1 MLREMADKKA
11 GDVVKKPKPLPGQT
25 EAQFRKSQGEE
36 LKITELNR
44 TRLPR
49 DVLSK
54 SALEL
59 RAKLSLA
66 DSFTSVTIKNI
77 QGADTSNN
85 ISIWREVVETQCDGL
100 WDAALLKVER
110 GLKAARSNQPSSSK
124 PFGSGRGPPAAGTEE
139 GEDIVEEEVDK
150 EKENLRTCTVTLRSV
165 VRRDIVQHMDSIVEA
180 LEKKQLLVTDDIA
193 DLAALA
199 NMAVLR
205 IASGDAF
212 GEEWLATADKTLDIM
227 DLLPSG
233 FQPRCAMSSR
243 IDVAP
248 IPEMFQ
254 ASLEQAIDNN
264 TDSQELLDAAGLL
277 SQDFLQYLHTRFLG
291 PRGTSQEAKNKHPL
305 WERIASAIEASL
317 AFGRVKL
324 QGLSAT
330 LNEAVREFTTAI
342 NNLWEGSIKKKSLD
356 YLLRILLR
364 LHLAPLREQKTR
376 DLKHRRAKEKKEALD
391 NKKSREAAAS
401 TSRTQRKRWLSKTV
415 DLMDQLSD
423 VFESARDEVVRRRAP
438 ILLALITEHQRRMP
452 RAGEQTRLP
461 TIEETLKSA
470 AESQE
475 SQAVREVQEHV
486 TQTGAPCPQGVHE
499 HTTDDTGYDS
509 DDEDR
514 DSVFGVEATVL
525 EPRAVVAKKEP
536 SSARL
541 KALQC
546 VLRTLVE
553 SDTGDELID
562 RAWVR
567 KKGFRGTDFGDDECD
582 VVLKIG
588 RLLGPFVPKRRPAT
602 DDGKT
607 RDAIPHVALRAPL
620 AFIANSVLRLTGYS
634 EFTRR
639 LSPHISVGS
648 VHALNLGAVG
658 IYEVLSGGGGLFD
671 IKDRHGTYL
680 TSAKAITADPLNKRA
695 VFGAIFDMA
704 TIEQIC
710 VKHGLVFRDRIS
722 YVDRNTVRI
731 LGRVIPHGP
740 SRDGHPVASSLEKRK
755 RTRRGTSGG
764 HSKWM
769 RILAGLNMDR
779 KAIGDKAEDFKNQK
793 KQLEAQIKAPRKRL
807 ATLRAAQTMA
817 RRDSNRTGTKS
828 AYIALQEARRVV
840 REV

>member
-1 MLREMADKKA
+1 MRKKTHVFAVERPRATVGFLQRIDSFHGTNELLVLTKARTPPVSRISVDPTPTLTYSFDVATIKGTTDTTQVKPSYNVTREQCRQAIREACVQMLREMADKKA

-124 PFGSGRGPPAAGTEE
+124 PSGSGRGPPAAGTEE

-165 VRRDIVQHMDSIVEA
+165 VRPDIVQHMDSIVEA

-205 IASGDAF
+205 M
-212 GEEWLATADKTLDIM
+212 W
-227 DLLPSG
+227 
-233 FQPRCAMSSR
+233 
-243 IDVAP
+243 AP

-342 NNLWEGSIKKKSLD
+342 NNL
-356 YLLRILLR
+356 
-364 LHLAPLREQKTR
+364 
-376 DLKHRRAKEKKEALD
+376 
-391 NKKSREAAAS
+391 
-401 TSRTQRKRWLSKTV
+401 
-415 DLMDQLSD
+415 
-423 VFESARDEVVRRRAP
+423 
-438 ILLALITEHQRRMP
+438 
-452 RAGEQTRLP
+452 
-461 TIEETLKSA
+461 
-470 AESQE
+470 
-475 SQAVREVQEHV
+475 
-486 TQTGAPCPQGVHE
+486 
-499 HTTDDTGYDS
+499 
-509 DDEDR
+509 
-514 DSVFGVEATVL
+514 
-525 EPRAVVAKKEP
+525 
-536 SSARL
+536 
-541 KALQC
+541 
-546 VLRTLVE
+546 
-553 SDTGDELID
+553 
-562 RAWVR
+562 
-567 KKGFRGTDFGDDECD
+567 
-582 VVLKIG
+582 
-588 RLLGPFVPKRRPAT
+588 
-602 DDGKT
+602 
-607 RDAIPHVALRAPL
+607 
-620 AFIANSVLRLTGYS
+620 
-634 EFTRR
+634 
-639 LSPHISVGS
+639 
-648 VHALNLGAVG
+648 
-658 IYEVLSGGGGLFD
+658 
-671 IKDRHGTYL
+671 
-680 TSAKAITADPLNKRA
+680 
-695 VFGAIFDMA
+695 
-704 TIEQIC
+704 
-710 VKHGLVFRDRIS
+710 
-722 YVDRNTVRI
+722 
-731 LGRVIPHGP
+731 
-740 SRDGHPVASSLEKRK
+740 
-755 RTRRGTSGG
+755 
-764 HSKWM
+764 
-769 RILAGLNMDR
+769 
-779 KAIGDKAEDFKNQK
+779 
-793 KQLEAQIKAPRKRL
+793 
-807 ATLRAAQTMA
+807 
-817 RRDSNRTGTKS
+817 
-828 AYIALQEARRVV
+828 
-840 REV
+840 